1 VSAADPCAELDDHL
15 RAWKVFEEPGL
26 MEWLRTQQ
34 DIEPCIASGLREAR
48 DGADWNM
55 FERYLIAAAV
65 HPSTTYTPLLCEVL
79 DERRD
84 DMSSEAIVDALDP
97 IADPAA
103 VDCLRRAIGWI
114 PDWDEYGQMARKAVY
129 ALDRIGTPEATAAIR
144 EEVTDDLPFKVVE
157 AAAEVL
163 KSPYSD
169 R

>member
-1 VSAADPCAELDDHL
+1 VSAAEPCVQLDDHL
-15 RAWKVFEEPGL
+15 RAWKVFEPGL
-26 MEWLRTQQ
+26 VEWLRTQQ
-34 DIEPCIASGLREAR
+34 GIEPCIAAGLRDAR
-48 DGADWNM
+48 GAGDWNM
-55 FERYLIAAAV
+55 FERYLIAASV

-79 DERRD
+79 DERRE
-84 DMSSEAIVDALDP
+84 DMSSEAIVDALYP

-103 VDCLRRAIGWI
+103 VDCLRRALTWI
-114 PDWDEYGQMARKAVY
+114 PDWDEYGQMARKAVH

-163 KSPYSD
+163 TSPYSE